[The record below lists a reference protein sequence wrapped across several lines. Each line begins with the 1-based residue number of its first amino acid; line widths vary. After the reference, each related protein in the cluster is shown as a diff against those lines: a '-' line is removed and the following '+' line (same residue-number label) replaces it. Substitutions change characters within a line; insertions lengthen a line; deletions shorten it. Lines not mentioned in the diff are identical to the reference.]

1 MWKAIINRITL
12 IIATI
17 LSLAFTQVT
26 AQDLNKGLEAYN
38 AGDYA
43 TAMKEW
49 KPLAEQGDA
58 AAQFNVGVMHERGK
72 GVLKDNSEAAK
83 WYELSAEQGH
93 AHAQYNLGLMYIKGD
108 GVSHDVTEALKWYR
122 LSVEQGN
129 AYAQKSLGT
138 MYLMGFGV
146 LEDNLTAHMWY
157 NISSANGH
165 EDAGEW
171 RDKVAASMTPEAIE
185 KATAMA
191 RECIASDYKKCG
203 Y

>member
-1 MWKAIINRITL
+1 MKKLLLTIIFVIFSTNV
-12 IIATI
+12 
-17 LSLAFTQVT
+17 S
-26 AQDLNKGLEAYN
+26 AQDFNKGYEA
-38 AGDYA
+38 AQRGDYA
-43 TAMKEW
+43 TAIKEW

-83 WYELSAEQGH
+83 WYELSAEQGN
-93 AHAQYNLGLMYIKGD
+93 AHAQYNLGLMYTKGD

-129 AYAQKSLGT
+129 AYAQKSLGA

-146 LEDNLTAHMWY
+146 LQDNLKAHMWY

-165 EDAGEW
+165 EDAGKW
-171 RDKVAASMTPEAIE
+171 RDKVADSMTPEAIE

-191 RECIASDYKKCG
+191 RECMASDYKKCG